1 MKGKMGIFKQSK
13 IQIISLISLVAM
25 ILLLILG
32 GNIVKADDV
41 SSSSSSSTSETSSS
55 VVVKSQDSSNV
66 SRETSSSAT
75 SSNSSSSVSSSVSST
90 SGSSSSS
97 SVQGNATSKA
107 NTQVYVVATVDNSRA
122 NNTDKDTDQQADAS
136 SVEVVVADNESQPS
150 EYASV
155 KVSNKNVKKHSEL
168 SMPKIESTNNFPKT
182 GDNAKEWLPVWGAV
196 VLAVGSILASILYA
210 QEKEGK

>member
-1 MKGKMGIFKQSK
+1 MKGKMGIFKQNK

-41 SSSSSSSTSETSSS
+41 SSSSSSSTSETSAS
-55 VVVKSQDSSNV
+55 VVVKSQGSSNV

-75 SSNSSSSVSSSVSST
+75 SSNSSSSVSST
-90 SGSSSSS
+90 SGNSS

-107 NTQVYVVATVDNSRA
+107 NTQVYVVATVDNSKA
-122 NNTDKDTDQQADAS
+122 NNTDKDTDQQADTS
-136 SVEVVVADNESQPS
+136 SVKVVVADNESQPS

-182 GDNAKEWLPVWGAV
+182 GDNAKEWFPVWGAV

>member
-32 GNIVKADDV
+32 GNIAKADDV
-41 SSSSSSSTSETSSS
+41 SSSSSSSTSEISSS

-75 SSNSSSSVSSSVSST
+75 SSNSSSSVSST
-90 SGSSSSS
+90 SGSSS
-97 SVQGNATSKA
+97 SVQGNTTSKA
-107 NTQVYVVATVDNSRA
+107 NTQVYVVATVDNSKA
-122 NNTDKDTDQQADAS
+122 NNTDKDIDQQADAS

>member
-32 GNIVKADDV
+32 GNIAKADDV
-41 SSSSSSSTSETSSS
+41 SSSSSSSTNETSSS

-75 SSNSSSSVSSSVSST
+75 SSNSSSSVSST
-90 SGSSSSS
+90 SGSSS

-107 NTQVYVVATVDNSRA
+107 NTQVYVVATVDNSKA

>member
-32 GNIVKADDV
+32 GNIAKADDV

-75 SSNSSSSVSSSVSST
+75 SSNSSSSVSST
-90 SGSSSSS
+90 SGSSS
-97 SVQGNATSKA
+97 SVQGNATSKV
-107 NTQVYVVATVDNSRA
+107 NTQVYVVATVDNSKA

-196 VLAVGSILASILYA
+196 VLAVGSILASILYT

>member
-32 GNIVKADDV
+32 GNIAKADDV
-41 SSSSSSSTSETSSS
+41 SSSSSSSISETSSS

-66 SRETSSSAT
+66 SRETSSFAT
-75 SSNSSSSVSSSVSST
+75 SSNSSSSISST
-90 SGSSSSS
+90 SGSSSS
-97 SVQGNATSKA
+97 VQGNTTSKA
-107 NTQVYVVATVDNSRA
+107 NTQVYVVATVDNSKA

-155 KVSNKNVKKHSEL
+155 KVSNKNIKKHSEL

>member
-32 GNIVKADDV
+32 GNIAKADDV
-41 SSSSSSSTSETSSS
+41 SSSSSSSTSETSAS
-55 VVVKSQDSSNV
+55 VVVKSQGSSNV

-75 SSNSSSSVSSSVSST
+75 SSNSSSSVSST
-90 SGSSSSS
+90 SGSSS

-107 NTQVYVVATVDNSRA
+107 NTQVYVVATVDNSKA

-136 SVEVVVADNESQPS
+136 SVKVVVADNESQPS

-182 GDNAKEWLPVWGAV
+182 GDNAKEWLLVWGAV

>member
-32 GNIVKADDV
+32 GNIAKADDV
-41 SSSSSSSTSETSSS
+41 SSSSSSSISETSSS
-55 VVVKSQDSSNV
+55 VVVESQDSSNV

-75 SSNSSSSVSSSVSST
+75 SSNSSSSVSST
-90 SGSSSSS
+90 SGSSS

-107 NTQVYVVATVDNSRA
+107 NTQVYVVATVDNSKA

-155 KVSNKNVKKHSEL
+155 KVSNKNIKKHSEL

>member
-32 GNIVKADDV
+32 GNIAKADDV

-75 SSNSSSSVSSSVSST
+75 SSNSSSSISST
-90 SGSSSSS
+90 SGSSSS
-97 SVQGNATSKA
+97 VQGNTTSKA
-107 NTQVYVVATVDNSRA
+107 NTQVYVVATVDNSKA

-196 VLAVGSILASILYA
+196 VLAVGSILASVLYA

>member
-1 MKGKMGIFKQSK
+1 MKGKMGIFKQNK
-13 IQIISLISLVAM
+13 IQIISLISLIAM

-32 GNIVKADDV
+32 GNIAKADDV

-55 VVVKSQDSSNV
+55 VVVESQDSSNV

-75 SSNSSSSVSSSVSST
+75 SSNSSSSVSST
-90 SGSSSSS
+90 SGSSS

-107 NTQVYVVATVDNSRA
+107 NTQVYVVATVDNSKA

-155 KVSNKNVKKHSEL
+155 KVSNKSVKKHSEL

>member
-32 GNIVKADDV
+32 GNIAKADDV

-55 VVVKSQDSSNV
+55 VVVESQDSSNV
-66 SRETSSSAT
+66 SRGTSSSAT
-75 SSNSSSSVSSSVSST
+75 SSNSSSSVSST
-90 SGSSSSS
+90 SGSSS
-97 SVQGNATSKA
+97 SVQGNATSKV
-107 NTQVYVVATVDNSRA
+107 NTQVYVVATVDNSKA

-136 SVEVVVADNESQPS
+136 SVKVVVADNESQPS
-150 EYASV
+150 EYASL

>member
-32 GNIVKADDV
+32 GNIAKADDV
-41 SSSSSSSTSETSSS
+41 SSSSSSSISETSSS
-55 VVVKSQDSSNV
+55 VVVESQDSSNV

-75 SSNSSSSVSSSVSST
+75 SSNSSSSVSST
-90 SGSSSSS
+90 SGSSS
-97 SVQGNATSKA
+97 SVQGNATSKV
-107 NTQVYVVATVDNSRA
+107 NTQVYVVATVDNSKA

-150 EYASV
+150 EYASL

>member
-32 GNIVKADDV
+32 GNIAKADDV
-41 SSSSSSSTSETSSS
+41 SSSSSNSTSETSSS

-75 SSNSSSSVSSSVSST
+75 SSNSSSSVSST
-90 SGSSSSS
+90 SGSSS
-97 SVQGNATSKA
+97 SVQGNTTSKA
-107 NTQVYVVATVDNSRA
+107 NTQVYVVATVDNSKA

>member
-1 MKGKMGIFKQSK
+1 MKGKMEIFKQSK

-32 GNIVKADDV
+32 GNIAKADDV
-41 SSSSSSSTSETSSS
+41 SSSSSSSTNETSSS

-75 SSNSSSSVSSSVSST
+75 SSNSSSSVSST
-90 SGSSSSS
+90 SGSSS

-107 NTQVYVVATVDNSRA
+107 NTQVYVVATVDNSKA

-182 GDNAKEWLPVWGAV
+182 GDNAKEWLPVWSAV

>member
-1 MKGKMGIFKQSK
+1 MKGKMEIFKQSK

-32 GNIVKADDV
+32 GNIAKADDV
-41 SSSSSSSTSETSSS
+41 SSSSSSSTNKTSSS

-75 SSNSSSSVSSSVSST
+75 SSNSSSSVSST
-90 SGSSSSS
+90 SGSSS

-107 NTQVYVVATVDNSRA
+107 NTQVYVVATVDNSKA

>member
-1 MKGKMGIFKQSK
+1 MKGKMEIFKQSK

-32 GNIVKADDV
+32 GNIAKADDV
-41 SSSSSSSTSETSSS
+41 SSSSSSSTNETSSS

-75 SSNSSSSVSSSVSST
+75 SSNSSSSVSLT
-90 SGSSSSS
+90 SGSSS

-107 NTQVYVVATVDNSRA
+107 NTQVYVVATVDNSKA

>member
-32 GNIVKADDV
+32 GNIAKADDV
-41 SSSSSSSTSETSSS
+41 SSSSSSSISETSSS
-55 VVVKSQDSSNV
+55 VVVESQDSSNV

-75 SSNSSSSVSSSVSST
+75 SSNSSSSVSST
-90 SGSSSSS
+90 SGSSS

-107 NTQVYVVATVDNSRA
+107 NTQVYVVATVDNSKA
-122 NNTDKDTDQQADAS
+122 NNTDKDTDQQADVS

-155 KVSNKNVKKHSEL
+155 KVSNKNIKKHSEL

>member
-1 MKGKMGIFKQSK
+1 MKGKMGIFKQNK

-32 GNIVKADDV
+32 GNIAKADDV

-75 SSNSSSSVSSSVSST
+75 SSNSSSSVSST
-90 SGSSSSS
+90 SGSSS

-107 NTQVYVVATVDNSRA
+107 NTQVYVVATVDNSKA

-196 VLAVGSILASILYA
+196 VLAVGSILASVLYA

>member
-1 MKGKMGIFKQSK
+1 MKGKMGIFKQNK

-32 GNIVKADDV
+32 GNIAKADDV

-75 SSNSSSSVSSSVSST
+75 SSNSSSSISST
-90 SGSSSSS
+90 SGSSS

-107 NTQVYVVATVDNSRA
+107 NTQVYVVATVDNSKA

-136 SVEVVVADNESQPS
+136 SVEVVVADNESQLS

-196 VLAVGSILASILYA
+196 VLAVGSILASILYT

>member
-32 GNIVKADDV
+32 GNIAKADDV

-55 VVVKSQDSSNV
+55 VVVESQDSSNV

-75 SSNSSSSVSSSVSST
+75 SSNSSSSVSSI
-90 SGSSSSS
+90 SGSSS
-97 SVQGNATSKA
+97 SVQGNTTSKA
-107 NTQVYVVATVDNSRA
+107 NTQVYVVATVDNSKA
-122 NNTDKDTDQQADAS
+122 NNTDKDTDQQANAS
-136 SVEVVVADNESQPS
+136 SVKVVVADNESQPS

-168 SMPKIESTNNFPKT
+168 SMPKIESTNNFSKT

-196 VLAVGSILASILYA
+196 VLAVGSTLASILYA

>member
-32 GNIVKADDV
+32 GNIAKADDV

-75 SSNSSSSVSSSVSST
+75 SSNSSSSVSST
-90 SGSSSSS
+90 SRSSS

-107 NTQVYVVATVDNSRA
+107 NTQVYVVATVDNSKA
-122 NNTDKDTDQQADAS
+122 NNIDKDTDQQADAS

>member
-1 MKGKMGIFKQSK
+1 MKGKMEIFKQSK

-32 GNIVKADDV
+32 GNIAKADDV
-41 SSSSSSSTSETSSS
+41 SNSSSSSTNETSSS

-75 SSNSSSSVSSSVSST
+75 SSNSSSSVSST
-90 SGSSSSS
+90 SGSSS

-107 NTQVYVVATVDNSRA
+107 NTQVYVVATVDNSKA

>member
-32 GNIVKADDV
+32 GNIAKADDV

-75 SSNSSSSVSSSVSST
+75 SSNSSSSVSST
-90 SGSSSSS
+90 SGSSS

-107 NTQVYVVATVDNSRA
+107 NTQVYVVATVDNSKA

-196 VLAVGSILASILYA
+196 VLAVGSILASVLYA

>member
-1 MKGKMGIFKQSK
+1 MKGKMEIFKQSK

-32 GNIVKADDV
+32 GNIAKADDV

-75 SSNSSSSVSSSVSST
+75 SSNSSSSVSST
-90 SGSSSSS
+90 SGSSS

-107 NTQVYVVATVDNSRA
+107 NTQVYVVATVDNSKA

-196 VLAVGSILASILYA
+196 VLAVGSVLASILYA

>member
-32 GNIVKADDV
+32 GNIAKADDV
-41 SSSSSSSTSETSSS
+41 NSSSSSSTSETSSS
-55 VVVKSQDSSNV
+55 VVVESQDSSNV

-75 SSNSSSSVSSSVSST
+75 SSNSSSSVSST
-90 SGSSSSS
+90 SGSSS

-107 NTQVYVVATVDNSRA
+107 NTQVYVVATVDNSKA

>member
-32 GNIVKADDV
+32 GNIAKADDV

-55 VVVKSQDSSNV
+55 VVVESQDSSNV

-75 SSNSSSSVSSSVSST
+75 SSNSSSSVSST
-90 SGSSSSS
+90 SGSSSS
-97 SVQGNATSKA
+97 VQENATSKA
-107 NTQVYVVATVDNSRA
+107 NTQVYVVATVDNSKA

>member
-41 SSSSSSSTSETSSS
+41 SSSSSSSTSETSAS
-55 VVVKSQDSSNV
+55 VVVKSQGSSNV

-75 SSNSSSSVSSSVSST
+75 SSNSSSSVSST
-90 SGSSSSS
+90 SGSSS

-107 NTQVYVVATVDNSRA
+107 NTQVYVVATVDNSKA

-136 SVEVVVADNESQPS
+136 SVKVVVADNESQPS

-182 GDNAKEWLPVWGAV
+182 GDNAKEWLLVWGAV

>member
-32 GNIVKADDV
+32 GNIAKADDV
-41 SSSSSSSTSETSSS
+41 SSSSSSSISETSSS

-75 SSNSSSSVSSSVSST
+75 SSNSSSSISST
-90 SGSSSSS
+90 SGSSS

-107 NTQVYVVATVDNSRA
+107 NTQVYVVATVDNSKA

>member
-32 GNIVKADDV
+32 GNIAKADDV

-55 VVVKSQDSSNV
+55 VIVESQDSSNV
-66 SRETSSSAT
+66 SRGTSSSAT
-75 SSNSSSSVSSSVSST
+75 SSNSSSSVSST
-90 SGSSSSS
+90 SGSSS

-107 NTQVYVVATVDNSRA
+107 NTQVYVVATVDNSKA
-122 NNTDKDTDQQADAS
+122 NNTDKDNDQQVDVS
-136 SVEVVVADNESQPS
+136 SVKVVVTDNESQPS
-150 EYASV
+150 EYASL

>member
-1 MKGKMGIFKQSK
+1 MKGKMGIFKQNK

-41 SSSSSSSTSETSSS
+41 SSSSSSSTSETSAS
-55 VVVKSQDSSNV
+55 VVVKSQGSSNV

-75 SSNSSSSVSSSVSST
+75 SSNSSSSVSST
-90 SGSSSSS
+90 SGSSS

-107 NTQVYVVATVDNSRA
+107 NTQVYVVATVDNSKA

-136 SVEVVVADNESQPS
+136 SVKVVVADNESQPS

-155 KVSNKNVKKHSEL
+155 KVSNKNVKKYSEL

>member
-32 GNIVKADDV
+32 GNIAKADDV

-75 SSNSSSSVSSSVSST
+75 SSNSSSSVSST
-90 SGSSSSS
+90 SGSSS

-107 NTQVYVVATVDNSRA
+107 NTQVYVVATVDNSKA

-155 KVSNKNVKKHSEL
+155 KVSNKNVKKYSEL

-196 VLAVGSILASILYA
+196 VLAVGSILASILYT

>member
-1 MKGKMGIFKQSK
+1 MKGKMGIFKQNK

-32 GNIVKADDV
+32 GNIAKADDV
-41 SSSSSSSTSETSSS
+41 SSSSSSSTSETSAS
-55 VVVKSQDSSNV
+55 VVVKSQGSSNV

-75 SSNSSSSVSSSVSST
+75 SSNSSSSVSST
-90 SGSSSSS
+90 SGSSS

-107 NTQVYVVATVDNSRA
+107 NTQVYVVATVDNSKA
-122 NNTDKDTDQQADAS
+122 NNTDKDTDQQADTS
-136 SVEVVVADNESQPS
+136 SVKVVVADNESQPS

-182 GDNAKEWLPVWGAV
+182 GDNAKEWLLVWGAV

>member
-32 GNIVKADDV
+32 GNIAKADDV

-55 VVVKSQDSSNV
+55 VVVESQDSSNV

-75 SSNSSSSVSSSVSST
+75 SSNSSSSVSST
-90 SGSSSSS
+90 SGSSS

-107 NTQVYVVATVDNSRA
+107 NTQVYVVATVDNSKA

-196 VLAVGSILASILYA
+196 VLAVGSILASILYT

>member
-1 MKGKMGIFKQSK
+1 MKGKMGIFKQNK

-41 SSSSSSSTSETSSS
+41 SSSSSSSTSETSAS
-55 VVVKSQDSSNV
+55 VVVKSQGSSNV

-75 SSNSSSSVSSSVSST
+75 SSNSSSSVSST
-90 SGSSSSS
+90 SGNSS

-107 NTQVYVVATVDNSRA
+107 NTQVYVVATVDNSKA

-182 GDNAKEWLPVWGAV
+182 GDNAKESLPVWGAV

>member
-1 MKGKMGIFKQSK
+1 MKGKMGIFKQNK

-41 SSSSSSSTSETSSS
+41 SSSSSSSTSETSAS
-55 VVVKSQDSSNV
+55 VVVKSQGSSNV

-75 SSNSSSSVSSSVSST
+75 SSNSSSSVSST
-90 SGSSSSS
+90 SGSSS

-107 NTQVYVVATVDNSRA
+107 NTQVYVVATVDNSKA
-122 NNTDKDTDQQADAS
+122 NNTDKDTDQQADTS
-136 SVEVVVADNESQPS
+136 SVKVVVADNESQPS

-182 GDNAKEWLPVWGAV
+182 GDNAKEWFPVWGAV

>member
-32 GNIVKADDV
+32 GNIAKADDV

-66 SRETSSSAT
+66 SRETSSFAT
-75 SSNSSSSVSSSVSST
+75 SSNSSSSISST
-90 SGSSSSS
+90 SGSSSS
-97 SVQGNATSKA
+97 VQGNTTSKA
-107 NTQVYVVATVDNSRA
+107 NTQVYVVATVDNSKA
-122 NNTDKDTDQQADAS
+122 NNTDKDTDQQADA
-136 SVEVVVADNESQPS
+136 VVVADNESQPS

-196 VLAVGSILASILYA
+196 VLAVGSILASVLYA

>member
-32 GNIVKADDV
+32 GNIAKADDV

-75 SSNSSSSVSSSVSST
+75 SSNSSSSVSST

-150 EYASV
+150 EYASL
-155 KVSNKNVKKHSEL
+155 KVSNKNVEKHSEL

>member
-32 GNIVKADDV
+32 GNIAKADDV
-41 SSSSSSSTSETSSS
+41 SSSSSSSTNETSSS

-75 SSNSSSSVSSSVSST
+75 SSNSSSSVSST
-90 SGSSSSS
+90 SGSSS

-107 NTQVYVVATVDNSRA
+107 NTQVYVVATVDNSKA
-122 NNTDKDTDQQADAS
+122 NNTDKDTDQQADVS

>member
-32 GNIVKADDV
+32 GNIAKADDV

-55 VVVKSQDSSNV
+55 VVVESQDSSNV

-75 SSNSSSSVSSSVSST
+75 SSNSSSSVLST
-90 SGSSSSS
+90 SGSSS

-107 NTQVYVVATVDNSRA
+107 NTQVYVVATVDNSKA

>member
-32 GNIVKADDV
+32 GNIAKADDV

-75 SSNSSSSVSSSVSST
+75 SSNSSSSVSST
-90 SGSSSSS
+90 SGGSS

-107 NTQVYVVATVDNSRA
+107 NTQVYVVATVDNSKA

-182 GDNAKEWLPVWGAV
+182 GDNAKEWLLVWGAV

>member
-13 IQIISLISLVAM
+13 IQIISLVSLVAM

-32 GNIVKADDV
+32 GNITKADDV
-41 SSSSSSSTSETSSS
+41 SSSSSSSISETSSS
-55 VVVKSQDSSNV
+55 VVVESQDSSNV

-75 SSNSSSSVSSSVSST
+75 SSNSSSSVSST
-90 SGSSSSS
+90 SGSSS

-107 NTQVYVVATVDNSRA
+107 NTQVYVVATVDNSKA